1 MHQKRGLINLT
12 RK

>member
-1 MHQKRGLINLT
+1 LSLSKRLINLT